1 MLLAKL
7 VAIKLRSLPVIMY
20 TEQCAC
26 SCTIVENASA
36 EPEIDARK
44 QKTVA
49 QRRTDIVNNF
59 VASRM
64 KVEMN

>member
-1 MLLAKL
+1 
-7 VAIKLRSLPVIMY
+7 MY
-20 TEQCAC
+20 TEQYAC

-44 QKTVA
+44 QKMTVA
-49 QRRTDIVNNF
+49 QRRTDIINNF

-64 KVEMN
+64 KVLTLEMG